1 MNILGKEN
9 ITFNIVP
16 DADIEAGT
24 PVIVGGIVGFANYKI
39 LKGEL
44 GAVDLNGIYKLEKIP
59 TGSGAYEAIAAGS
72 KIKTTAEGK
81 AVGEG
86 GEGVFFGFSVEPS
99 TESDA
104 YVSVKLFPELNA
116 LLKS

>member
-24 PVIVGGIVGFANYKI
+24 PVVVGGIVGFANYKI

-44 GAVDLNGIYKLEKIP
+44 GAVDLNGIYKLEKTP
-59 TGSGAYEAIAAGS
+59 AESGGYEAIAAGS
-72 KIKTTAEGK
+72 KVKVSAEGK
-81 AVGEG
+81 VSDD
-86 GEGVFFGFSVEPS
+86 GVYFGFSVEPS
-99 TESDA
+99 SESDA

-116 LLKS
+116 LLSNDE